1 MAWRLWL
8 KGTVRLKASDPL
20 CRTYSAKGWR
30 KTYTVKD
37 QPRKLEIGTPKYP
50 APWVQIQFWRMVEAI
65 GSRERSQATIM
76 NDATSETATAVKSG
90 DLRRTSPT
98 TTVDSTQE
106 GSQTRRRM
114 VRSGAVPGRPWV
126 RVHRC

>member
-1 MAWRLWL
+1 MTWRLWVI
-8 KGTVRLKASDPL
+8 GVARLKSSDPR
-20 CRTYSAKGWR
+20 CRTYSAKSWK

-50 APWVQIQFWRMVEAI
+50 PPCVQIQFCWMVEAV

-76 NDATSETATAVKSG
+76 NDATNGTATVVRKD

-98 TTVDSTQE
+98 RMLDNTQA
-106 GSQTRRRM
+106 R
-114 VRSGAVPGRPWV
+114 
-126 RVHRC
+126 